1 MVHVMSR
8 NTHVTDIVTLE
19 GYQAILEPGKFG
31 YSLSAVVDADVVN
44 TLETERADVLKWAES
59 KLKNPKRATLKP
71 TPWEEVAEGKYK
83 LKFSWNEERKPPVV
97 DTEGTPVTDKKT
109 PLYGGSTVK
118 LGFYQKPYILKDG
131 VTYGSSLKL
140 VGVQVVS
147 VKGTAGV
154 DAGDLDETQVAELFG
169 TTSGYKAGQAPV
181 VTPDTNATEEED
193 F

>member
-1 MVHVMSR
+1 MANNRQVHV
-8 NTHVTDIVTLE
+8 TKEVTLD

-31 YSLSAVVDADVVN
+31 YSLSAVVDSSVID
-44 TLETERADVLKWAES
+44 TLETERTDVLKWAES

-83 LKFSWNEERKPPVV
+83 LKFSWGEDRKPPVV
-97 DTEGTPVTDKKT
+97 DTEGTPVTNKKT

-118 LGFYQKPYILKDG
+118 LGFYQKPYILRDG

-140 VGVQVVS
+140 VGVQVVELNAQAA
-147 VKGTAGV
+147 GT
-154 DAGDLDETQVAELFG
+154 DSGDLDETAVADLFG
-169 TTSGYKAGQAPV
+169 KTKGFKAAAQETTDVEP
-181 VTPDTNATEEED
+181 EED

>member
-1 MVHVMSR
+1 MANRNVHV
-8 NTHVTDIVTLE
+8 TKEVTLE

-31 YSLSAVVDADVVN
+31 YSLSAVVDASVVA
-44 TLETERADVLKWAES
+44 TLETERTDVLKWAES

-83 LKFSWNEERKPPVV
+83 LKFSWNEERRPPVV
-97 DTEGTPVTDKKT
+97 DTEGSPVTDIKT

-118 LGFYQKPYILKDG
+118 LGFYQKPYILRDG

-140 VGVQVVS
+140 VGVQVVELNS
-147 VKGTAGV
+147 SAAGT
-154 DAGDLDETQVAELFG
+154 DSGDLNETEVADLFG
-169 TTSGYKAGQAPV
+169 KTDGFTASAVQETTDV
-181 VTPDTNATEEED
+181 EDED

>member
-1 MVHVMSR
+1 MARTIHKT
-8 NTHVTDIVTLE
+8 NNPVTLE
-19 GYQAILEPGKFG
+19 GFQAVLAPSKFG
-31 YSLSAVVDADVVN
+31 YSLSAIVSKDIVDE
-44 TLETERADVLKWAES
+44 LETERIDVLKWCES

-118 LGFYQKPYILKDG
+118 LGFFQKPYILKDG

-147 VKGTAGV
+147 VKGAAGV
-154 DAGDLDETQVAELFG
+154 DAGDLDETEVAELFG
-169 TTSGYKAGQAPV
+169 KTSGFKAGQAPV
-181 VTPDTNATEEED
+181 EPPEDNATEEED